1 MPGMFQRTRLR
12 LPIRLKLATV
22 SAAFTFIIL
31 LLFAVVVG
39 VVSERK
45 LHGGFDND
53 LRATA
58 ADLQERIR
66 VRADNGGRLSLVP
79 PTDIVRAAAAGGAVI
94 RVLDRNGQQLAATS
108 GAPDLGPPVDGVRDV
123 PGYRV
128 VSRPLFVSSL
138 ARGAGPF
145 EVLPP
150 PVDGAVAFVQY
161 GKPESSVNAT
171 LARVRLFLAL
181 GVLGGTALAFFAGFL
196 VARRAMRPI
205 SDLTRA
211 AREVARTRDPD
222 VALPK
227 PEANDEVA
235 DLANTL
241 EDMLRELGAARAE
254 VEGTL
259 TRQREF
265 VADASHELRTPLTS
279 ILANLELLEGD
290 LSGEHQEMATSALRS
305 SRRMRRL
312 VADLLLLARADAG
325 RQAPRRPVDLASV
338 AREAAAEAQPLGED
352 NQVTVDA
359 PHSVEL
365 AAVPDDLHRV
375 ALNLIEN
382 ALIHTPAGTPVTVA
396 ARSEGDQAVLEV
408 SDRGPGVPPPMR
420 ERVFERFAHGD
431 GDAEPR
437 PGSGLGLAIV
447 RAVAEAHGGT
457 VELSEADGG
466 GARFVVRLPAGEAPA
481 ELTSPGEALPRPAD
495 RARSGP

>member
-1 MPGMFQRTRLR
+1 VSAPAFLQRTRLR
-12 LPIRLKLATV
+12 LPIRVKLATV
-22 SAAFTFIIL
+22 SAALTFIIL

-39 VVSERK
+39 VVSQRK
-45 LHGGFDND
+45 LHSGFDND

-66 VRADNGGRLSLVP
+66 VHVNREGQLQLVP
-79 PTDIVRAAAAGGAVI
+79 PSDIVRGAAAGGAVI
-94 RVLDRNGQQLAATS
+94 RVLDRNGQVLAATQ

-128 VSRPLFVSSL
+128 VSRPLFAGALS
-138 ARGAGPF
+138 RAGPF

-161 GKPESSVNAT
+161 GKPEGSVNAT

-181 GVLGGTALAFFAGFL
+181 GVLGGTALAFLAGFL

-222 VALPK
+222 VALPT

-241 EDMLRELGAARAE
+241 EDMLKELGAARTE

-259 TRQREF
+259 SRQRDF

-279 ILANLELLEGD
+279 ILANLELLESE
-290 LSGEHQEMATSALRS
+290 LAGEQKEIAGSALRS

-325 RQAPRRPVDLASV
+325 RQAPRRTVDLATV
-338 AREAAAEAQPLGED
+338 AREAAAEVEPLTEGR
-352 NQVTVDA
+352 QVTVDA
-359 PHSVEL
+359 PLSVSL

-396 ARSEGDQAVLEV
+396 VRREGRDAVLEV
-408 SDRGPGVPPPMR
+408 ADRGPGVPPALR
-420 ERVFERFAHGD
+420 QRVFERFSHGD
-431 GDAEPR
+431 GDGSPSR
-437 PGSGLGLAIV
+437 GSGLGLAIV
-447 RAVAEAHGGT
+447 RAVADAHDGS
-457 VELSEADGG
+457 VALSEADGG
-466 GARFVVRLPAGEAPA
+466 GARFVVRLPAEEVGAGAAHPAPA
-481 ELTSPGEALPRPAD
+481 PTS
-495 RARSGP
+495 S